1 MNDQRFCHGLCTLC
15 LIGAVTCRKVKLMR
29 RPVLRKTS
37 NFLQS
42 REVASVLGISQRT
55 LLRKLAA
62 GKVPE
67 PARDH
72 ANNYRIWRPEEV
84 EETRQLL
91 LKEKA

>member
-1 MNDQRFCHGLCTLC
+1 
-15 LIGAVTCRKVKLMR
+15 MR
-29 RPVLRKTS
+29 RPTLRKTS
-37 NFLQS
+37 TFLQS
-42 REVASVLGISQRT
+42 AEVASVLGMSQRT

-67 PARDH
+67 PARDP

-91 LKEKA
+91 QREKA